1 MTTYLQH
8 SLAALQRTLPDAELE
23 ITRLPA
29 VEQIQLAL
37 INTDFQTGPLPADA
51 MHRVIANPAYWAF
64 CWGSG
69 LALARW
75 ILSSAEFVANKRI
88 VDVGCGCG
96 VGAIAAKLA
105 GAAEVVACD
114 NDPDALMV
122 TRANAEL
129 NGVDLHYADDVTE
142 LSGHFDLILMA
153 DVLYDKSNYPL
164 LETVKDLAT
173 DIIVADSRI
182 QTIDDPSFTAF
193 YQSEALTYPNLGE
206 FDEFKDVRFFRAST
220 SLASHQCRRYSH

>member
-1 MTTYLQH
+1 MTTYLQN

-96 VGAIAAKLA
+96 IGAIAAKLA

-114 NDPDALMV
+114 NDPDALMI

-142 LSGHFDLILMA
+142 LSGHFELILMA

-220 SLASHQCRRYSH
+220 SLA

>member
-96 VGAIAAKLA
+96 IGAIAAKLA

-114 NDPDALMV
+114 NDPDALMI

-129 NGVDLHYADDVTE
+129 NGVDLHYADDVTD
-142 LSGHFDLILMA
+142 LSGNYDLILMA

-220 SLASHQCRRYSH
+220 SLA

>member
-182 QTIDDPSFTAF
+182 QSIDDPSFTAF

-206 FDEFKDVRFFRAST
+206 FDQFKDVRFFRAST
-220 SLASHQCRRYSH
+220 SLA

>member
-129 NGVDLHYADDVTE
+129 NGVDLHYADDVTD
-142 LSGHFDLILMA
+142 LSGNYDLILMA

-220 SLASHQCRRYSH
+220 SLA

>member
-1 MTTYLQH
+1 MSTYLQH

-37 INTDFQTGPLPADA
+37 INADFQTGPLPADV
-51 MHRVIANPAYWAF
+51 MYRVIAHPAYWAF

-75 ILSSAEFVANKRI
+75 LLSSTAFVANKRI
-88 VDVGCGCG
+88 ADVGCGCG

-105 GAAEVVACD
+105 GASEVIACD

-122 TRANAEL
+122 TRANADL
-129 NGVDLHYADDVTE
+129 NQVQLSYADDVAE
-142 LSGHFDLILMA
+142 LSGTFDLILMA

-164 LETVKDLAT
+164 LQTVKGLASN
-173 DIIVADSRI
+173 IIVADSRI
-182 QTIDDPSFTAF
+182 QSIDDPSFTAF
-193 YQSEALTYPNLGE
+193 HQSEALTYANLGE
-206 FDEFKDVRFFRAST
+206 FDEFKDVRFFHSGT
-220 SLASHQCRRYSH
+220 SLAEH

>member
-206 FDEFKDVRFFRAST
+206 FDQFKDVRFFRAST
-220 SLASHQCRRYSH
+220 SLA